1 MIAKEGRVIRLNT
14 AITAT
19 VADLLA
25 DDRDNVIQMQGIVT
39 FQPGQSR

>member
-14 AITAT
+14 AFTAT